1 MVLQADW
8 AVTDL
13 WSDPGLLRS
22 EAIHEAVGLQD
33 RMQIRQKP
41 VA

>member
-1 MVLQADW
+1 MLQADW
-8 AVTDL
+8 AVTNL
-13 WSDPGLLRS
+13 WSDPELLQS
-22 EAIHEAVGLQD
+22 EAIHKAAGLQD